1 MHPCALSEARACR
14 CAAAASFRQPA
25 HPGHLHARRTALRR
39 PRLPLLRLPFRGCLV
54 CIWARTPACVRARS
68 TSPPPQAHS
77 LRQVPQNSAL
87 PANDLGPP
95 PLPGSA
101 CVRGAP
107 TSLVRGPRVTSC
119 PPSPLRSAHR
129 TPAPRRVARSFR
141 TQKTSFSTKLYTIS
155 PFGTKF
161 PVPCRGRDCKPSSAR
176 GRRARRPPAARA
188 RARGLSHGARQ
199 ARAAGTPSR
208 SLPLTRGRLPAR
220 AKNIPPLHGVQG
232 TPWLSARRG
241 THGVGAGRVRTRQR
255 VAVYGRSWYAS
266 LDVGAVEEA

>member
-1 MHPCALSEARACR
+1 MHPCARSEARACR
-14 CAAAASFRQPA
+14 CVAAASFRQPA

-119 PPSPLRSAHR
+119 PPSPLRSAPQNSR
-129 TPAPRRVARSFR
+129 PPQGGPQLSN
-141 TQKTSFSTKLYTIS
+141 QKTSFSTKLYTIS

-176 GRRARRPPAARA
+176 GRARRPPAA

-241 THGVGAGRVRTRQR
+241 THGVCRERTRQR

-266 LDVGAVEEA
+266 LDVVAVEEA

>member
-1 MHPCALSEARACR
+1 MNVLISKSCDAKQELRSAHAPVSPPAPPGTSTRSANKRLSANEPKLQYAKASASLTQGPAAHALRPMHPCARSEARACR

-129 TPAPRRVARSFR
+129 PQGGPSTDVTLTPHLNFEGQVWYPSTHHVNFTRNENRKCISKSNSDFLKYNPC
-141 TQKTSFSTKLYTIS
+141 KTPK
-155 PFGTKF
+155 
-161 PVPCRGRDCKPSSAR
+161 PV
-176 GRRARRPPAARA
+176 
-188 RARGLSHGARQ
+188 
-199 ARAAGTPSR
+199 
-208 SLPLTRGRLPAR
+208 
-220 AKNIPPLHGVQG
+220 GV
-232 TPWLSARRG
+232 
-241 THGVGAGRVRTRQR
+241 
-255 VAVYGRSWYAS
+255 
-266 LDVGAVEEA
+266 